1 MRQIIFFK
9 TDQGTAPVAE
19 FLDSLSSKQ
28 AQKMV
33 WVMKLVEELPKVP
46 SQYFK
51 KLTGTEIWE
60 IRAQVGSDTFRVLG
74 FFMSDAK
81 FIVTNG
87 FQKKS
92 MAVPKTEITIA
103 EKRRQRY
110 LMH

>member
-9 TDQGTAPVAE
+9 TDQGAAPVEE

-28 AQKMV
+28 AQKMI
-33 WVMKLVEELPKVP
+33 WVMKLVEELPRVP
-46 SQYFK
+46 SQYLK

-60 IRAQVGSDTFRVLG
+60 IRVQVSSDTFRVLG
-74 FFMSDAK
+74 FFISDDK
-81 FIVTNG
+81 FVATNG

-92 MAVPKTEITIA
+92 MAVPKTEITTA
-103 EKRRQRY
+103 EKRRKRY